1 MQDWQRTVETVHTQ
15 TYDKDRQMRQQLRVE
30 LHVCVDLRVHVCV
43 CMGVFLNRCW
53 PSFLDALKHLKGND
67 RDKG

>member
-1 MQDWQRTVETVHTQ
+1 MQDWQRTVETNHTQ

-30 LHVCVDLRVHVCV
+30 LHVCVDLRVCVCV
-43 CMGVFLNRCW
+43 WVVYLNRCW
-53 PSFLDALKHLKGND
+53 PSFLDALKHLKGDD